1 VKADI
6 RDIDVTY
13 VEGVGVTQVT
23 VRAAL
28 KDDEE
33 HEFILYADTEGPL
46 RDALTQLESVLQDFM
61 TQRVKSWLGETT

>member
-1 VKADI
+1 MKAVI
-6 RDIDVTY
+6 RDIDIAY

-23 VRAAL
+23 VRATL

-33 HEFILYADTEGPL
+33 HEFTFFVDPDGPL

-61 TQRVKSWLGETT
+61 TQRVRSWLGENT